1 MPVLGLPGK
10 DEAAPYYSTY
20 IDLVKEPDVN
30 AYLTQQLKTATE
42 FFSGISEQKSL
53 YRYGPDKWSMREAL
67 NHINDTERIFAW
79 RALWFARDL
88 PSPLPSFDQEIA
100 VPAAHADAIPWGVQ
114 LEEFRNIRLS
124 TISLFKNMPEDAWMK
139 TGFASDRKFTVR
151 ALAFI
156 IAGHVDHHINVL
168 RTRYL

>member
-20 IDLVKEPDVN
+20 IDWVKEPDVN
-30 AYLTQQLKTATE
+30 AYLAQQLNVATE
-42 FFSGISEQKSL
+42 FFSRISEQQSL
-53 YRYGPDKWSMREAL
+53 HRYAPDKWSMREAL

-79 RALWFARDL
+79 RALWFARGL

-100 VPAAHADAIPWGVQ
+100 ARAAHADAVPWNVQ
-114 LEEFRNIRLS
+114 VEEFRNIRLS
-124 TISLFKNMPEDAWMK
+124 TISLFKNMPDDAWMK
-139 TGFASDRKFTVR
+139 SGIASEKKFTVR